1 MTCSTAHIE
10 HVFAQGHA
18 LAERLAHAGN
28 VPGLA
33 EAMQAF
39 AALEAEWKALASGG
53 VPDAAARRAI
63 YLNARWAL
71 RDIAFRNPVF
81 DFDRL
86 LFVKRHDSRGVFH
99 MCDQY
104 YGFNAV
110 PGGGLFVLNEPFG
123 ARPSV
128 ENLLAASNV
137 EAGRLAGAPLEPG
150 AFLSPELSYDGSTI
164 YFAFTE
170 ALGEGL
176 EWTPRSCYHLFRC
189 NADGSGLRNLTRN
202 PADAED
208 LALRP
213 PLPDLRDVRHA
224 RRRVGHHPDELS
236 RNP

>member
-1 MTCSTAHIE
+1 MVRLQIRKVFLALDEVEVYAAGNPGENIALGKPADQKSISPYSRPSAAVADALTCSTAHIE

-39 AALEAEWKALASGG
+39 AALEAEWKAMASGG

-104 YGFNAV
+104 YGFNAG

-137 EAGRLAGAPLEPG
+137 KRTVWCPLEPR
-150 AFLSPELSYDGSTI
+150 FFRPNSRDGSTI

-170 ALGEGL
+170 AL
-176 EWTPRSCYHLFRC
+176 
-189 NADGSGLRNLTRN
+189 
-202 PADAED
+202 
-208 LALRP
+208 
-213 PLPDLRDVRHA
+213 VRT
-224 RRRVGHHPDELS
+224 
-236 RNP
+236 